1 MPTEKNILQ
10 KLKRTKINLPEKK
23 KKRKLDSEKMD
34 KILLNDKTEGHDEKN
49 ILELTAR
56 DKEQMSTTMS
66 VTWLEQS

>member
-1 MPTEKNILQ
+1 
-10 KLKRTKINLPEKK
+10 
-23 KKRKLDSEKMD
+23 MD

>member
-10 KLKRTKINLPEKK
+10 KLRNKNKSPCKK
-23 KKRKLDSEKMD
+23 ETGLCD

-56 DKEQMSTTMS
+56 DKEKMPMTTS
-66 VTWLEQS
+66 VTWLEQE

>member
-1 MPTEKNILQ
+1 MS
-10 KLKRTKINLPEKK
+10 LKKKK